1 MAQKNKEEALA
12 VRLVAGGATVLAVS
26 VLSDSGMEHY
36 RGSFRDPA
44 MVLPLLSSAAS
55 IGFNARRAGAHPERA
70 PDSEGT
76 EISHLISTSIGIIG
90 FGFHAYNVLKRP
102 GGMRLVNLFYGA
114 PVGAPVALTL
124 AGALGKTADALSRN
138 NGMIGP
144 IDLKDGRVI
153 AGVTSIGLVG
163 TVAEAALLHFR
174 GAYHDPF
181 MWLPIIVPP
190 IAAVS
195 LARDAIDNVPRPV
208 TTALL
213 GTTAALG
220 LIGVG
225 FHAYGVA
232 RNMGG
237 WKNWRQ
243 NLLAGPP
250 VPTPPAFTG
259 LAIAGLGALLLMRT
273 AKKKRSHA

>member
-1 MAQKNKEEALA
+1 MDVDVRVIAATNRDLLHA
-12 VRLVAGGATVLAVS
+12 VG
-26 VLSDSGMEHY
+26 E
-36 RGSFRDPA
+36 GSFRQD
-44 MVLPLLSSAAS
+44 LYYRL
-55 IGFNARRAGAHPERA
+55 
-70 PDSEGT
+70 
-76 EISHLISTSIGIIG
+76 
-90 FGFHAYNVLKRP
+90 NV
-102 GGMRLVNLFYGA
+102 
-114 PVGAPVALTL
+114 
-124 AGALGKTADALSRN
+124 
-138 NGMIGP
+138 
-144 IDLKDGRVI
+144 
-153 AGVTSIGLVG
+153 
-163 TVAEAALLHFR
+163 
-174 GAYHDPF
+174 
-181 MWLPIIVPP
+181 LPIIVPP